1 MNLKEKYDV
10 VVIGAGVGG
19 LTAGAM
25 LGKAG
30 FSVCVLEKEPHE
42 GGYLA
47 GYSKKKFR
55 FDTAIHWLNQCAPGG
70 WVHRTFQAIGTDH
83 PQPVGQTNIRRYK
96 GESFDYLRSPG
107 FDTWRREAPAMLD
120 SLLEAGYPE
129 AAVYRMMANDGL
141 MGGPLA
147 NLLRS
152 DPVQDRAYDELFI
165 LLNEDSDIAAML
177 RMRHPSEADSLVT
190 AQARQQ
196 AERWHQEN
204 FRGRTFDFTARDAE
218 SEVGLPL
225 MRAHGQ
231 NCSLP
236 AGTASP

>member
-1 MNLKEKYDV
+1 MSPRCEQLL
-10 VVIGAGVGG
+10 AGHADRHFD
-19 LTAGAM
+19 LLRQAANAGEPEAM
-25 LGKAG
+25 LRYARGEG
-30 FSVCVLEKEPHE
+30 FGIS
-42 GGYLA
+42 G
-47 GYSKKKFR
+47 
-55 FDTAIHWLNQCAPGG
+55 D
-70 WVHRTFQAIGTDH
+70 
-83 PQPVGQTNIRRYK
+83 
-96 GESFDYLRSPG
+96 SFSYLRSPH